1 MIPDTIKKQ
10 IREGEGIGTEFKA
23 SVKNMEGIAKTVC
36 SFLNTEGGT
45 IFCGVDD
52 KGKIIGIHDVGAIA
66 EKLQEFLFDSI
77 SPKALFSIAVDEK
90 NDKSIITIEAP
101 QGRDKP
107 YVYGGAVYVRRGS
120 RTQTADAATLREMVQ
135 TKSVEMD
142 RWERR
147 PALALEEKD
156 LDRNEV
162 FDAVKDAEDSGR
174 FRFADSDDMIAVLED
189 LGLCR
194 NGVFT
199 QASDVLFGYNPALR
213 HPQVR
218 VRATRYAEDK
228 GSDDYLDDRMFQ
240 GPLVRMFNEVIDFV
254 GRNVAVTARFENGR
268 LRRRDR
274 PEYPMHALREGLV
287 NAFSHRDYAGFS
299 GGISVGIYP
308 SRIEIWNSGRL
319 PEGLT
324 PNDLRRNHPSLP
336 INPDI
341 AHLLYIRGL
350 MERVGR
356 GTQKILNAC
365 KDYGLPGPKWLDK
378 PSGVTLILYSSR
390 LSADHEISLN
400 KRQQIFMENFA
411 PGSEI
416 TPAEYRERFASDV
429 SERQARR
436 DLKELEDLLLIVRK
450 GGGARSRYQRT
461 NRT

>member
-10 IREGEGIGTEFKA
+10 IREGEGIVTEFKA
-23 SVKNMEGIAKTVC
+23 SAKNMEAIAKTVC
-36 SFLNTEGGT
+36 SFLNTKGGA

-52 KGKIIGIHDVGAIA
+52 KGKIIGINDVQSIA
-66 EKLQEFLFDSI
+66 EKLQEFLLDAV
-77 SPKALFSIAVDEK
+77 SPKALFSITVDEENNK
-90 NDKSIITIEAP
+90 PIITIEAP
-101 QGRDKP
+101 QGRDQP

-120 RTQTADAATLREMVQ
+120 HTRTADSATLREMVQ
-135 TKSVEMD
+135 SKSVETE

-147 PALALEEKD
+147 PSLALEEED

-162 FDAVKDAEDSGR
+162 FEAVKDAEDSGR
-174 FRFADSDDMIAVLED
+174 FKFSNSDDMIFVLED

-194 NGVFT
+194 NGGFT
-199 QASDVLFGYNPALR
+199 QAADVLFGYNPALR

-218 VRATRYAEDK
+218 VRGTRYAEDK

-240 GPLVRMFNEVIDFV
+240 GPVVRMLNEVIDFV
-254 GRNVAVTARFENGR
+254 GRNVAVTAHFENSQ
-268 LRRRDR
+268 LRRQNR

-287 NAFSHRDYAGFS
+287 NAFAHRDYAGFS

-319 PEGLT
+319 PEGLA
-324 PNDLRRNHPSLP
+324 PSDLRRNHPSLP
-336 INPDI
+336 TNPDI

-365 KDYGLPGPKWLDK
+365 KEYGLPGPKWLDR
-378 PSGVTLILYSSR
+378 PSGVTLILYSARS
-390 LSADHEISLN
+390 SAGHEISLN
-400 KRQQIFMENFA
+400 ERQKILIEKLV

-416 TPAEYRERFASDV
+416 TPAEYRKQFASDV
-429 SERQARR
+429 SERHARR
-436 DLKELEDLLLIVRK
+436 DLKELEDLLLVVRK
-450 GGGARSRYQRT
+450 GGGASTRYQRT